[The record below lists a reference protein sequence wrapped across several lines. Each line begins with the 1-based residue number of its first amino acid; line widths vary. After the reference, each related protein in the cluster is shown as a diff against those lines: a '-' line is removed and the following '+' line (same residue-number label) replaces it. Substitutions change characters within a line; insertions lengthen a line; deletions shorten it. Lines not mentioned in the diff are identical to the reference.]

1 MHQSIATVVEAAIA
15 GNDSSRED
23 VQAAFSALM
32 DGQADPIDVAALL
45 TALATKGES
54 IDDLAGAASAMSA
67 RAARITSRHE
77 RLLDTCGTGGDR
89 LHTFNISTATA
100 LVAAGC
106 GIPVAKHGNRSVSSS
121 SGSSDVLAALGVTVD
136 LPPDAV
142 ASCLDEIGIGFCFAP
157 LFHSAM
163 KHAAPVRQQLGLRTI
178 FNLVGPLTNPAQ
190 ADCQLLGA
198 NSDQSARL
206 LAGALQLLGRPRALV
221 VCGNNQ
227 LDEVALWGT
236 TLALE
241 VDGERDE
248 ITEHEWSARDF
259 GLPECEAESL
269 RVDSPDASA
278 GMIRG
283 VLEGQGGAARNIVV
297 ANTAAAL
304 VAFQGSQ
311 STATDSM
318 TDTLQLAAERAQA
331 AIDDGLAAAK
341 LAALVDVSG
350 RLA

>member
-1 MHQSIATVVEAAIA
+1 
-15 GNDSSRED
+15 
-23 VQAAFSALM
+23 
-32 DGQADPIDVAALL
+32 
-45 TALATKGES
+45 
-54 IDDLAGAASAMSA
+54 
-67 RAARITSRHE
+67 
-77 RLLDTCGTGGDR
+77 
-89 LHTFNISTATA
+89 
-100 LVAAGC
+100 
-106 GIPVAKHGNRSVSSS
+106 
-121 SGSSDVLAALGVTVD
+121 
-136 LPPDAV
+136 
-142 ASCLDEIGIGFCFAP
+142 
-157 LFHSAM
+157 M

-206 LAGALQLLGRPRALV
+206 LAGALQLLGRPHALV

-248 ITEHEWSARDF
+248 ITEHEWSAGDF

-331 AIDDGLAAAK
+331 AIADGRAAAK
-341 LAALVDVSG
+341 LAALVDLSG